1 MRFLWFA
8 SVCWLLVA
16 CGETH
21 EQTKPSYGP
30 DEFKGFGPLRGPPK
44 EKSAAA
50 DAPAKGKAAEG
61 EGGDTPAPEGSSGK
75 GPSKQEVLAV
85 LSAGEKRLQV
95 CLDHH
100 GEAGVY
106 QVQLTLG
113 PDGKV
118 HESKPVATPTRK
130 QEPDAYADIPAEV
143 DGGKSLTSVTSK
155 CVARILGDLKFP
167 TFEGQAVTF
176 TYPVILKK

>member
-1 MRFLWFA
+1 MRFLAVA
-8 SVCWLLVA
+8 SVCLLLAA
-16 CGETH
+16 CGETN
-21 EQTKPSYGP
+21 EQTKPTYGP
-30 DEFKGFGPLRGPPK
+30 DEFKGFGALHGPPK

-50 DAPAKGKAAEG
+50 EAPAKG
-61 EGGDTPAPEGSSGK
+61 EGGDTPQAEGGGDPK
-75 GPSKQEVLAV
+75 GINKQAVMAV
-85 LSAGEKRLQV
+85 LEAGEKRLQV

-100 GEAGVY
+100 GEPGVY

-113 PDGKV
+113 PEGKI

-130 QEPDAYADIPAEV
+130 EEPKAYEGIPADV

-167 TFEGQAVTF
+167 AFEGQAVTF
-176 TYPVILKK
+176 TYPIILKK